1 MKGKELTAYAVSNL
15 ACGTKVYRV
24 TAIGGVTLEEVVSTV
39 TYNPV
44 TRDYTDVTS
53 NDTYYSFYTRKAI
66 GEYDITLSDIKFCL
80 ATTLYRAVKAQEEL
94 SIQRN
99 EMLAL
104 QEAMN
109 MIDKS

>member
-1 MKGKELTAYAVSNL
+1 MKGKELTSYAVSNL

-44 TRDYTDVTS
+44 TRDYTDVNS
-53 NDTYYSFYTRKAI
+53 NDTYYSFYTRKVI
-66 GEYDITLSDIKFCL
+66 GEYDITLSDFKFCL

-94 SIQRN
+94 LIQRD
-99 EMLAL
+99 EVLAL
-104 QEAMN
+104 QEAVD
-109 MIDKS
+109 IFSRS